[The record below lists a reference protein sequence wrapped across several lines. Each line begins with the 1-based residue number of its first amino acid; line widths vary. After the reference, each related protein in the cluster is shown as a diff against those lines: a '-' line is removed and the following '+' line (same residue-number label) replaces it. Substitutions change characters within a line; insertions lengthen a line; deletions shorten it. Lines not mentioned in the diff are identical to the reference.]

1 MKKKIEP
8 GMAYN
13 VEKLNKVFAFL
24 SVVFLI
30 TVFWVFL
37 DDYTRPWKKYQ
48 LEALQIKQQKITE
61 KVKKAESEID
71 QNKRADINLQIKAGE
86 ALARKRKKVIKEV
99 NSKLIM
105 RNM

>member
-99 NSKLIM
+99 NSRVIM

>member
-1 MKKKIEP
+1 MMKKKIEP

-13 VEKLNKVFAFL
+13 MDKLNKVFAFL

-48 LEALQIKQQKITE
+48 LEALQQ
-61 KVKKAESEID
+61 
-71 QNKRADINLQIKAGE
+71 
-86 ALARKRKKVIKEV
+86 
-99 NSKLIM
+99 
-105 RNM
+105 

>member
-13 VEKLNKVFAFL
+13 MEKLNKVFAFL

-48 LEALQIKQQKITE
+48 LEALQLKQQKISE
-61 KVKKAESEID
+61 KVQKAEAEID
-71 QNKRADINLQIKAGE
+71 QKKLEEINAK
-86 ALARKRKKVIKEV
+86 
-99 NSKLIM
+99 S
-105 RNM
+105 

>member
-13 VEKLNKVFAFL
+13 MDKLNKVFAFL

-48 LEALQIKQQKITE
+48 LEALQLKQQKISE
-61 KVKKAESEID
+61 KVQKAEAEID
-71 QNKRADINLQIKAGE
+71 QKKLEEINAQILEGE
-86 ALARKRKKVIKEV
+86 ELAKKRKK
-99 NSKLIM
+99 SDQ
-105 RNM
+105 RS